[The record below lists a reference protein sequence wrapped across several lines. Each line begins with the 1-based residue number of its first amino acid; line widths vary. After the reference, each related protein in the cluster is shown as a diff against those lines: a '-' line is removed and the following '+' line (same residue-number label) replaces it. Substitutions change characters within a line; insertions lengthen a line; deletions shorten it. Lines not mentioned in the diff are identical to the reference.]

1 MSIITDNTVLVH
13 IYSGLESKNKVTLG
27 LLVALEAEKNDH
39 KVTLFLAGDGVNLL
53 SCKKAGEVVGQGTG
67 DLYDHLEN
75 LKNSKVSIY
84 VSGLSAKYSKLIT
97 LSQYSLPKSMIGIL
111 FFMPVWRS
119 VNSSNNSSS
128 VPKPPGKNT
137 AATDRI
143 TKWIFLNAK

>member
-53 SCKKAGEVVGQGTG
+53 NCKKAGEVVGQGTG

-75 LKNSKVSIY
+75 LKKSKVSIY
-84 VSGLSAKYSKLIT
+84 VSGKSAKSRGYDEKL
-97 LSQYSLPKSMIGIL
+97 LEGYNAE
-111 FFMPVWRS
+111 FAMPDVLVDESIKADS
-119 VNSSNNSSS
+119 V
-128 VPKPPGKNT
+128 
-137 AATDRI
+137 
-143 TKWIFLNAK
+143 LCY